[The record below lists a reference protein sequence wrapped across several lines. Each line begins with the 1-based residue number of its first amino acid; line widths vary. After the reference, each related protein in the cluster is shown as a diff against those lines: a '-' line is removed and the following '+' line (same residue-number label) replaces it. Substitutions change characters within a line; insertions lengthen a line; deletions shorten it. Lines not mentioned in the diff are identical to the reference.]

1 MEDVFVM
8 IVTILMIVVL
18 VFTVRHAYR
27 NLPMEQGIKVLLCI
41 AIVFF
46 NWTGILAYWIYFLF
60 VHKNKQMPENKAPD
74 LQNKAP
80 RKPLII
86 EESSKINSSD
96 GAMGEV
102 KMDQNQKTPN

>member
-1 MEDVFVM
+1 
-8 IVTILMIVVL
+8 
-18 VFTVRHAYR
+18 
-27 NLPMEQGIKVLLCI
+27 
-41 AIVFF
+41 
-46 NWTGILAYWIYFLF
+46 
-60 VHKNKQMPENKAPD
+60 MPENKALE